1 MDLIQIK
8 NYLHALSDK
17 NNIFNQKCLNLMDLC
32 KTDIKKDYILSERYE
47 TSIVLKKK
55 ENNARFIHYFMFKD
69 ALTPIKRKYAGYIY
83 AKRFLE
89 ILKKT
94 NYFYIKNIKIIS
106 DIISFLGNNFEFY
119 PRTIIS
125 LEWDLHK
132 MIYLK
137 STFYVVFDKMN
148 LENIKKLANII
159 EFKDIK
165 KLNKLF
171 KNIDMFAVDVF
182 YNKKALN
189 YKIYNRYPLRS
200 YGIDY
205 FYNYE
210 KKGINMIGLK
220 KVNSVI
226 RLNRIYGHQKI
237 SEHEKSYIMFKK
249 PVDLLYIDKLLND
262 QYRGL
267 LIDKKITNFS
277 VTKEGDILE
286 IYFE

>member
-1 MDLIQIK
+1 MDSVQIK
-8 NYLHALSDK
+8 NYLSTLCDK
-17 NNIFNQKCLNLMDLC
+17 NEIFNKRCLNLIDLF
-32 KTDIKKDYILSERYE
+32 KIDLKMDYISSERYE
-47 TSIVLKKK
+47 TSLVLKRKK
-55 ENNARFIHYFMFKD
+55 NNARFIHYFMFRD
-69 ALTPIKRKYAGYIY
+69 NLTSLERKYAGYIS
-83 AKRFLE
+83 ARKFLE
-89 ILKKT
+89 ILKNTK
-94 NYFYIKNIKIIS
+94 YSDSKNIKIIHNL
-106 DIISFLGNNFEFY
+106 ISFIGNSFEFY

-125 LEWDLHK
+125 FEWDVSK

-137 STFYVVFDKMN
+137 STFYIVFNRMN
-148 LENIKKLANII
+148 FKNIEKLANLIDFRDVK
-159 EFKDIK
+159 ELFQ
-165 KLNKLF
+165 LF